1 MAFVTKYSESIKPI
15 REYLV
20 EIDGIYKETIEYG
33 TLLLHR
39 PSNVYNE
46 TGGLC

>member
-1 MAFVTKYSESIKPI
+1 MAFVAKYTDSIKPI

-39 PSNVYNE
+39 PSSI
-46 TGGLC
+46 